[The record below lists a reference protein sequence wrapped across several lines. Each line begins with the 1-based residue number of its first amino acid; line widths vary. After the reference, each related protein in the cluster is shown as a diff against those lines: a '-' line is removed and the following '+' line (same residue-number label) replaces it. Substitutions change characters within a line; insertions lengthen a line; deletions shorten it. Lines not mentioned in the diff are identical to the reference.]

1 MADRV
6 LIADDEPI
14 SREILRRTLQRAGYE
29 VVEVADG
36 EAAWRILE
44 GPDAPSL
51 TVLDWMMPGLDGP
64 EICRRLRERPHERG
78 YTYVLLLTGKDSV
91 RDVLAGLEAGADDYV
106 VKPFAPEI
114 IEARLR
120 VGRRILAL
128 EAQLRAE
135 RSAFEHL
142 ARHDTLTG
150 LWNRRVI
157 LEHLEAEVSRAR
169 RHDGCVGI
177 VLGDIDHFKSIND
190 THGHQVGDQVLVEVA
205 RRLRDSLRTYDGLGR
220 YGGEEF
226 LAVMACRSDA
236 DAALVAERL
245 LHAVGDEPFVT
256 SAGSLPITI
265 SLGVATSRTHSFD
278 SARLLAASD
287 VALYQAKQSGRNR
300 LVVAGPDLAP
310 GQPQAAI
317 A

>member
-36 EAAWRILE
+36 EAAWRVLE
-44 GPDAPSL
+44 GPDAPGL
-51 TVLDWMMPGLDGP
+51 TVLDWMMPGLDGT
-64 EICRRLRERPHERG
+64 EICRRLRQRPHDRG

-157 LEHLEAEVSRAR
+157 LEHLDAEIARAR
-169 RHDGCVGI
+169 RHDGCVGV
-177 VLGDIDHFKSIND
+177 VLVDIDHFKNIND

-226 LAVMACRSDA
+226 LAVMACRNDA
-236 DAALVAERL
+236 DAALIAERL
-245 LHAVGDEPFVT
+245 LRAVGDEPVT
-256 SAGSLPITI
+256 TAAGALHLTI
-265 SLGVATSRTHSFD
+265 SLGVATTRTHSFD
-278 SARLLAASD
+278 STHLLAASD
-287 VALYQAKQSGRNR
+287 AALYQAKHTGRNR

-310 GQPQAAI
+310 GQAEASI

>member
-1 MADRV
+1 MAERV

-14 SREILRRTLQRAGYE
+14 SREILRRTLERAGYE
-29 VVEVADG
+29 VVAVADG
-36 EAAWRILE
+36 EAAWRVLE
-44 GPDAPSL
+44 APDAPGL

-64 EICRRLRERPHERG
+64 EICRRLRQRSHERG

-157 LEHLEAEVSRAR
+157 LEHLEAEISRAR
-169 RHDGCVGI
+169 RHGGCVGA

-190 THGHQVGDQVLVEVA
+190 THGHPVGDEVLVQVA

-236 DAALVAERL
+236 DAALVADRL
-245 LHAVGDEPFVT
+245 LHAVADEPFAT
-256 SAGSLPITI
+256 SAGALHVTI
-265 SLGVATSRTHSFD
+265 SLGVATTLTHSFD
-278 SARLLAASD
+278 STRLLAASD
-287 VALYQAKQSGRNR
+287 AALYQAKHDGRNR
-300 LVVAGPDLAP
+300 LVVAGPELT
-310 GQPQAAI
+310 GQPEASI